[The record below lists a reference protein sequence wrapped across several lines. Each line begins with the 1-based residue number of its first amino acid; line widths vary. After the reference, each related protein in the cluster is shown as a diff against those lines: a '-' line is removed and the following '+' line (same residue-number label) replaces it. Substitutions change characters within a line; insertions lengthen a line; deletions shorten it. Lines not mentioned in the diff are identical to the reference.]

1 MNKLDLLTIFKKHSI
16 IGVVGNRSTGKSM
29 TALGLLIDLKKKYPQ
44 IPIYVYGIEEQVAT
58 QLKEFGFNILLSK
71 KDITDVQ
78 LTNCVMFVDEF
89 AMVYNTATKNKQL
102 DKLSNFFDRLEHR
115 KIKFIFGTARE
126 KFFNTFACSR
136 MTCAIV
142 KQIEYDSLVNATWLK
157 DNVKSIKSMSEYR
170 LESPV
175 TQFFITS
182 KDDTLTQR
190 YASPYYKELDTKQFE
205 QSIFN
210 MLYEKNYEKSYDK
223 KSERVGEKNC
233 DIVQEKNYERAGEKK
248 NGKKSKK
255 NKA

>member
-1 MNKLDLLTIFKKHSI
+1 M
-16 IGVVGNRSTGKSM
+16 
-29 TALGLLIDLKKKYPQ
+29 Y
-44 IPIYVYGIEEQVAT
+44 
-58 QLKEFGFNILLSK
+58 
-71 KDITDVQ
+71 
-78 LTNCVMFVDEF
+78 
-89 AMVYNTATKNKQL
+89 
-102 DKLSNFFDRLEHR
+102 
-115 KIKFIFGTARE
+115 IFGTARE

-182 KDDTLTQR
+182 KDDTLTHR

-210 MLYEKNYEKSYDK
+210 MLYEKNYDK

-233 DIVQEKNYERAGEKK
+233 EIVQEKNYERAGEKK
-248 NGKKSKK
+248 NGKKSKE